1 MNKRSLI
8 FPIILASFT
17 FSTSP
22 AVAQYTGLGK
32 ESLDPA
38 ILKRYAPTPLPP
50 TVTRPIES
58 ILDVRSPGM
67 GMVTPDGKRMFFTWG
82 ITGTVQVWRLD
93 GAQKFPVQVT
103 GGQDATTISGMTPDG
118 KYLIL
123 SRDRQGEENPGLYL
137 QSTKGG
143 ELELIQHQAGVRT
156 SLQYVGNDS
165 RTIYFSANDI
175 KPDSVVIYRYDLQ
188 TKKKVQISGGD
199 GIWWIADVYVNPQ
212 TSDREKFLFAKAT
225 GSQSQEYYEYD
236 VKTRQTTPLIGQNE
250 QQEYSISYGVKA
262 DEYLVLTPKFSE
274 FRRLYHYKDK
284 KFTPI
289 TPELKADVSNF
300 EIDDQRQRIL
310 YSINDGG
317 YTRLKAIA
325 ADTFE
330 EITANTDQTHHKTTY
345 RKGSKQMPQ

>member
-8 FPIILASFT
+8 FPIILASLA

-103 GGQDATTISGMTPDG
+103 GGQDATTVSGMSRVG
-118 KYLIL
+118 KFLIR
-123 SRDRQGEENPGLYL
+123 SRVRHGVENPGIFL

-143 ELELIQHQAGVRT
+143 
-156 SLQYVGNDS
+156 
-165 RTIYFSANDI
+165 
-175 KPDSVVIYRYDLQ
+175 
-188 TKKKVQISGGD
+188 
-199 GIWWIADVYVNPQ
+199 
-212 TSDREKFLFAKAT
+212 
-225 GSQSQEYYEYD
+225 
-236 VKTRQTTPLIGQNE
+236 
-250 QQEYSISYGVKA
+250 
-262 DEYLVLTPKFSE
+262 
-274 FRRLYHYKDK
+274 
-284 KFTPI
+284 
-289 TPELKADVSNF
+289 
-300 EIDDQRQRIL
+300 
-310 YSINDGG
+310 
-317 YTRLKAIA
+317 
-325 ADTFE
+325 
-330 EITANTDQTHHKTTY
+330 
-345 RKGSKQMPQ
+345 